1 MLMAIGPSSNYA
13 ADVNQQLLCDHFV
26 SSFPVM
32 VASDSMANGHDDEL
46 LRMPSVIDVSDV
58 DELKVHSIPSIVST
72 RRSCH
77 LAIITLGRRTTT
89 HDVY

>member
-32 VASDSMANGHDDEL
+32 VAGDSMANGHDDEL

-58 DELKVHSIPSIVST
+58 DELKVQFP
-72 RRSCH
+72 
-77 LAIITLGRRTTT
+77 A
-89 HDVY
+89 